1 MSLLDQLTQDMK
13 AAMKAG
19 DKNRLATI
27 RLLRGN
33 LKDEAMNQQKE
44 LSEDEELDVLSKAAK
59 KRRESIQAYKD
70 AGREDLA
77 EKESEEL
84 KVIEAYLPQPLSR
97 DEVEAIVDAAIQE
110 VGAKTMKD
118 MGKVMPVVM
127 KQVKG
132 RADGKVVNELVRQ
145 KLGM

>member
-1 MSLLDQLTQDMK
+1 MSLLDKLTQDMK

-19 DKNRLATI
+19 DKDRLATI

-44 LSEDEELDVLSKAAK
+44 LSDEEELDVLSKAGK

-77 EKESEEL
+77 EKESKEL
-84 KVIEAYLPQPLSR
+84 KVIEAYLPQPLSH
-97 DEVEAIVDAAIQE
+97 DEVAAIVDAAIDE
-110 VGAKTMKD
+110 VGAQTMKD